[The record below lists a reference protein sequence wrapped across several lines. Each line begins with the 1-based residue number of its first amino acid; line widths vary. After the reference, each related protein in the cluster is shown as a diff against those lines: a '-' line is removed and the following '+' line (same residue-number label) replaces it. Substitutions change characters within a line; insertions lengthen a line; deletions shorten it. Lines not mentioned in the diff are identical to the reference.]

1 MKVPAEDDDDDINED
16 YIKVLRMSVI
26 IMITMIDLI
35 RLMKQRL
42 LTLMKRGG

>member
-42 LTLMKRGG
+42 LTLMKRG